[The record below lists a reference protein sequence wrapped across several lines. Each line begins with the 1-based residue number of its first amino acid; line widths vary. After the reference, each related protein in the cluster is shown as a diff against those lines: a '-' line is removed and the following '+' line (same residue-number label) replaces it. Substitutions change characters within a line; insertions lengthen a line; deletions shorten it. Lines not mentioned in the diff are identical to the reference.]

1 MVPETVIKKLL
12 PLYLRQTIN
21 KTIINLYTKHVK
33 GIRYVKLMDEEAAVT
48 CLLKNADS
56 FIEQFIDHYLTM
68 GFKHIFI
75 LDNNSTD
82 NTVIKAQKYPNVSIY
97 STKASVKK
105 YQSFIKSEFARKTIH
120 GGWCLDVDCD
130 EFFDYP
136 YSDVMK
142 LSNLLDYLNQHK
154 YSSVLTHMLDM
165 FSDEK
170 ISYQKTEC
178 QENLKKKHRFYELK
192 DVEKI
197 NYRSSK
203 LAKKYGMGNRLPES
217 ELKIY
222 FGGIRKKLYGCN
234 CMLTKHSLFSRQEKI
249 KLFPHTH
256 YVDNSRIADISCVLL
271 HYKFTS
277 NAYNIAWQNM
287 KSFEHTNTY
296 SGLKEL
302 IDSKPDFKIKRDD
315 SLCLNDLNDL
325 VDNGFLTVSS
335 KFLEHAHRS
344 YCHSNGCWS
353 PSVLPSN
360 IKQPFRKE
368 TL

>member
-1 MVPETVIKKLL
+1 MVLKTVIKKLL
-12 PLYLRQTIN
+12 PLSLRQAIN
-21 KTIINLYTKHVK
+21 KTIINLSIKHVS
-33 GIRYVKLMDEEAAVT
+33 GIRYVKLKNEEAAVT

-82 NTVIKAQKYPNVSIY
+82 NTVIKVQKYQNVSIY
-97 STKASVKK
+97 STNASVKK
-105 YQSFIKSEFARKTIH
+105 YQIFIKSVFARKTTH

-136 YSDVMK
+136 YSGVLK
-142 LSNLLDYLNQHK
+142 LKHLLEYLNHYK

-170 ISYQKTEC
+170 MSYQKTEC
-178 QENLKKKHRFYELK
+178 QENLKEKHRFYELNNI
-192 DVEKI
+192 EKI
-197 NYRSSK
+197 NYKSSD
-203 LAKKYGMGNRLPES
+203 LTKKYGMGNRLPES
-217 ELKIY
+217 VIKVY

-249 KLFPHTH
+249 KLFPHVH

-271 HYKFTS
+271 HYKFSS
-277 NAYNIAWQNM
+277 NAYRIACQNM
-287 KSFEHTNTY
+287 KSFEHTNAY

-302 IDSKPDFKIKRDD
+302 IDSKPDFKIKQDD
-315 SLCLNDLNDL
+315 SFCLINVNDL

-335 KFLEHAHRS
+335 QFLEQVHRS
-344 YCHSNGCWS
+344 YCHPSGYWS
-353 PSVLPSN
+353 PSFIPSN
-360 IKQPFRKE
+360 IQ
-368 TL
+368 TSNSLY